1 LRLELDQL
9 LAQLEILLSPW
20 STLPEQKEIGFF
32 NQAEPW
38 LRIPFYSANYWNEN
52 DGLALARI
60 FRYDHGRLIVEHQ
73 YFVMPA
79 KARCQKIG
87 KKVLALCLDKY
98 TQMGVKEIM
107 VFAGLS
113 DGGIVWAKVGFKAV
127 DKTEMDAILV
137 VAKRELNSE
146 QYQAVEA
153 IFDLYYTTEPNGTA
167 FPIKD
172 WALLG
177 FMDDILKQV
186 DWHGRI
192 DLTNEKVC

>member
-1 LRLELDQL
+1 
-9 LAQLEILLSPW
+9 
-20 STLPEQKEIGFF
+20 
-32 NQAEPW
+32 
-38 LRIPFYSANYWNEN
+38 
-52 DGLALARI
+52 
-60 FRYDHGRLIVEHQ
+60 
-73 YFVMPA
+73 
-79 KARCQKIG
+79 
-87 KKVLALCLDKY
+87 
-98 TQMGVKEIM
+98 
-107 VFAGLS
+107 
-113 DGGIVWAKVGFKAV
+113 
-127 DKTEMDAILV
+127 MDAILV

-192 DLTNEKVC
+192 DLTNEKEIGKFKKYVDR